1 VTEPGEILDV
11 VLTGGVIIDGTG
23 AAGYR
28 SDLGWRDGRIAAI
41 GDLSGATAESRI
53 DVEGRVIAPGFVDLH
68 GHSDLS
74 VLDHPAGTSK
84 IRQGVTTEIAGNC
97 GLAVAPVSPAAVDG
111 VRGLLSIV
119 EVAEVGWAWSSVGE
133 YLDRVD
139 HARPNL
145 GIALLAGHL
154 AIRAS
159 VIGLDQRPPRP
170 DELDRMCAMLQT
182 ALDDGAV
189 GLSLGL
195 MYPPSA
201 YGGLDELAA
210 LAGVVARNDAL
221 LAVHLRDYA
230 SDLDEAVTEA
240 LSVAER
246 SGCRLQISHLT
257 ATGRRNWGSVRR
269 ALAAIDAAAEAGI
282 DVAADCYP
290 YLAGSTNLSQLAPRW
305 AMDGG
310 QAGLRARVAD
320 PAVRAE
326 LIEAMTDP
334 AVGWDEIVLGRVPG
348 RPDLDGRTVAEV
360 GAAAGQSPAAAAVDL
375 LGVVDPAIIAFG
387 RSEDDLREVLRH
399 PRTMIG
405 SDGLAVDPDRR
416 DRGLPH
422 PRYFGAYPGLFQ
434 RYVREDPVLTLEDAV
449 RRCTSAPAARAGLR
463 DRGQLAPG
471 LRADLVIFDPETITE
486 RSTYLDP
493 WAAPD
498 GIDRVF
504 VGGRQVALRGVV
516 EAVGAGGA
524 VRIDHDR
531 IGAPS

>member
-1 VTEPGEILDV
+1 
-11 VLTGGVIIDGTG
+11 
-23 AAGYR
+23 
-28 SDLGWRDGRIAAI
+28 
-41 GDLSGATAESRI
+41 
-53 DVEGRVIAPGFVDLH
+53 
-68 GHSDLS
+68 
-74 VLDHPAGTSK
+74 
-84 IRQGVTTEIAGNC
+84 
-97 GLAVAPVSPAAVDG
+97 
-111 VRGLLSIV
+111 
-119 EVAEVGWAWSSVGE
+119 
-133 YLDRVD
+133 
-139 HARPNL
+139 
-145 GIALLAGHL
+145 LLAGHL

-182 ALDDGAV
+182 ALDQGAV

-210 LAGVVARNDAL
+210 LAAVVARNDAL

-230 SDLDEAVTEA
+230 NDLDEAVTEA

-463 DRGQLAPG
+463 DRGRLAPG
-471 LRADLVIFDPETITE
+471 LRADIVIFDPETITE

-531 IGAPS
+531 IGAAS